1 MTYYFCFIKAEHIS
15 SEYFFFSLAF
25 RCSPLNSPLTKNPC
39 ALPHTASCC
48 NKHSVQTRKRGMGM
62 HHFPGVPGTE
72 RLSLCNFRQPC
83 ETHPYS
89 AKLYGKFDSLP
100 KGGVDRYYEDHVP
113 WLPLGK
119 KGTFA
124 ENHSLFFY
132 DAVFYFKRKT
142 IYLLYCVPY
151 RDTTVCTMLWSILF
165 YKFKAIKSWRNFLIC
180 LFKTIIEFEKVNCL

>member
-1 MTYYFCFIKAEHIS
+1 
-15 SEYFFFSLAF
+15 
-25 RCSPLNSPLTKNPC
+25 
-39 ALPHTASCC
+39 
-48 NKHSVQTRKRGMGM
+48 MGM

-119 KGTFA
+119 KGIFTGS
-124 ENHSLFFY
+124 HSLFFY

-151 RDTTVCTMLWSILF
+151 RGSYHSLYNALINSFFIS
-165 YKFKAIKSWRNFLIC
+165 KAIKFWRDFLIC
-180 LFKTIIEFEKVNCL
+180 LFKTAIEFEKEWSVRNVGSIRLVDLK